1 MLTIENGKFRATIS
15 EMGAELQ
22 SLVNRKDD
30 YEFIWSDKGRG
41 IWNRHAPILFPAI
54 GKSNDDQYMIDGQL
68 YPMHQHGF
76 ARDFP
81 FTIVKQEK
89 SSATFSLKS
98 NDETRTMFP
107 FDFELLVTYSLSKK
121 GLDVAYTVKSV
132 DKNDFAFSLGSH
144 PGFQVALNDAGDFDD
159 YRLMVSPVD
168 GTIKQFDIDPVPFRD
183 GDVSDLDAAEGN
195 EIPLSHELLDDG
207 LIILDNPEI
216 QSVSLSSPNQKHS
229 VTLQVNDFPYL
240 AIWSPEHKQAPF
252 ICVEPFNGLPDE
264 FGDPS
269 DLFHKQGNVNV
280 KARDQKQMHYQIDLI

>member
-41 IWNRHAPILFPAI
+41 IWPRHAPILFPAI

-81 FTIVKQEK
+81 FTLVKHDK
-89 SSATFSLKS
+89 GSATFSLKS

-107 FDFELLVTYSLSKK
+107 YDFELLVTYALNKK
-121 GLDVAYTVKSV
+121 GLSIDYTVKNV
-132 DKNDFAFSLGSH
+132 DKEDFAFSLGAH
-144 PGFQVALNDAGDFDD
+144 PGFKVAVNDAGDFDD
-159 YRLMVSPVD
+159 YSLTLTPVD
-168 GTIKQFDIDPVPFRD
+168 GAIKQFDIDPVPFRD
-183 GDVSDLDAAEGN
+183 GDVSDLDAAEGDT
-195 EIPLSHELLDDG
+195 IPLSHELLDDG
-207 LIILDNPEI
+207 LIILDNPEV

-229 VTLQVNDFPYL
+229 VTLKVADFPYV
-240 AIWSPEHKQAPF
+240 AIWSPEHKNAPF
-252 ICVEPFNGLPDE
+252 VCVEPFNGLPDE

-269 DLFHKQGNVNV
+269 DLFHKQGNVAV
-280 KARDQKQMHYQIDLI
+280 KARDQKQMGYQIELI